1 MSKSKSPEKIYE
13 KELRPL
19 MQEVSDPVRAMELAP
34 GLNYDSGYI
43 GRVLSHVSRSEE
55 YEIERKRDRD
65 NNSFY
70 TLEGKS
76 PSGKSDLPT
85 GDRRLAEDM
94 IHQLSGDSGE
104 VEDLEF
110 QRAVSERLESRNY
123 NLEVKLLKIGEIRD
137 YIKEKENIEYH
148 MEESVFKLER

>member
-1 MSKSKSPEKIYE
+1 MSKSRNPEKIYE

-19 MQEVSDPVRAMELAP
+19 IQKVNDPVRAKELAP

-70 TLEGKS
+70 TLEGKT
-76 PSGKSDLPT
+76 PSGKSNLPT
-85 GDRRLAEDM
+85 DDRRLAEDI
-94 IHQLSGDSGE
+94 IHQLSGNSDE
-104 VEDLEF
+104 VDDLEF

-123 NLEVKLLKIGEIRD
+123 DIEVKLLKIGEIRD
-137 YIKEKENIEYH
+137 YIKEKENIEYR